1 MAALLTNARDFV
13 GDEAMLRLRF
23 YRAPPR
29 AVARSAAGS
38 PPIVFVVALA
48 DEHGDDASL
57 PGVGVAC
64 GVEGGAAAADVD
76 VVGAE
81 SYKAADLAAGAGG
94 DIAALAEIDYKEKT
108 EAQVRDWNAWNSD
121 RSWWEALKRAGYA
134 PSPEPPAKKARC
146 G

>member
-1 MAALLTNARDFV
+1 MTRTVVGHLLKALVMGQPVDLRRLHLDGAAARPLPCGAPTAAAWDAL
-13 GDEAMLRLRF
+13 DEA
-23 YRAPPR
+23 
-29 AVARSAAGS
+29 
-38 PPIVFVVALA
+38 
-48 DEHGDDASL
+48 
-57 PGVGVAC
+57 
-64 GVEGGAAAADVD
+64 AAAADVD